1 MSKHVKSME
10 KEIKT
15 NPSGQTSKIVDYIM
29 YISIVFVIVFGLVAY
44 KKLQDQKSTLV
55 LWAYNNALNI
65 FPIFDKKKF
74 NYK

>member
-1 MSKHVKSME
+1 ME

-55 LWAYNNALNI
+55 L
-65 FPIFDKKKF
+65 
-74 NYK
+74 

>member
-15 NPSGQTSKIVDYIM
+15 NPSGQTSKIVDYIL
-29 YISIVFVIVFGLVAY
+29 YISIVFVIVFGAVAY

-55 LWAYNNALNI
+55 LWAYNNAFNI
-65 FPIFDKKKF
+65 FPIFDKEI
-74 NYK
+74 